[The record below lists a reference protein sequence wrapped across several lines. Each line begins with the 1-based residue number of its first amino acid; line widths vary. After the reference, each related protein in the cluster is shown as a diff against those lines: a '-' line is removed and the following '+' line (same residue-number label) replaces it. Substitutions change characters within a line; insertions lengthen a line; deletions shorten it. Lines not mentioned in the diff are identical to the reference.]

1 MSINQRDQELL
12 QKLNRE
18 LQSVN
23 THSKQEQQ
31 LVDNLAAHV
40 EMVIDQGEALYES
53 LIAKLEAG
61 IADLE
66 TSHSTLTNLM
76 KRVVSG
82 LSNMGV

>member
-1 MSINQRDQELL
+1 MSNNKRDQDLL
-12 QKLNRE
+12 QKLNME

-23 THSKQEQQ
+23 TDSKKEQQ

-40 EMVIDQGEALYES
+40 EEVIDQGEALYES

-61 IADLE
+61 IAEME
-66 TSHSTLTNLM
+66 TSHLSLTTLM